1 MANGYLSTL
10 WNMWMNK
17 IINKETIQNAV
28 SVYGYTLTSLSE
40 TGIVVQNENETF
52 EYQYGVKFN

>member
-17 IINKETIQNAV
+17 IITKETIQNGV
-28 SVYGYTLTSLSE
+28 SVYGYTLTSLTE